1 VLPWLVL
8 LGRCCRAC
16 AVLMQHCLHT
26 VESDDSV
33 CELAAPSVGH
43 APTDY
48 SEQAAAAAVQSGI
61 HSGVAGWLDAACTER
76 LLTAQGYQPQDLQQQ
91 LTAAV
96 EALHALSNDLQAS
109 DALTDGHSV
118 AVAVLQAQEQLLAAN
133 RVLACF
139 AIPHA
144 CNNPTCGN
152 LFGPSEAQLVGGRSC
167 ICAGC
172 RTARYCGIA
181 CQRTA

>member
-1 VLPWLVL
+1 MHQQIIVNKLQQLQYSL
-8 LGRCCRAC
+8 AF
-16 AVLMQHCLHT
+16 T
-26 VESDDSV
+26 VE
-33 CELAAPSVGH
+33 
-43 APTDY
+43 
-48 SEQAAAAAVQSGI
+48 
-61 HSGVAGWLDAACTER
+61 WLDAACTER
-76 LLTAQGYQPQDLQQQ
+76 LLAAQGYQPQDLQQQ

-118 AVAVLQAQEQLLAAN
+118 AVAVLQATQEQLLAAN